1 MSISIFDATKLKTFQ
16 NFKLISGVSGL
27 DRMIHKVGI
36 LDWEFFHRIPGHFVK
51 GEFVLTS
58 LLFAKDHPEYI
69 IEAVKDLID
78 DGVSGLAVKNIY
90 YDTLPN
96 EVVQLS
102 NEIGFPIFIFDNS
115 AYFEDIITEVM
126 DRIRL
131 VNHYELIEAKIEILI
146 NKPLDRST
154 VNELS
159 LELNPRFKGQCYAVF
174 FTKRQYLS
182 EIDLNQL
189 VIAVKDHPLFEKES
203 LVVRFRNG
211 VLMIFTGE
219 RLDYFGHSA
228 KTIARFELDFG
239 HYHVGVSTLYHHIN
253 DMDRLLKECL
263 MAHRISCIEGENVM
277 HFDKIGVYSILLPHY
292 DDYWMRRFHQ
302 HSIKPLKDH
311 DQEYHGDLYETAVA
325 YVEADGDIKRAAQ
338 NLFIHQNTVR
348 YRLSKIKELIVF
360 QESEGPL
367 FAQLSIAVK
376 LDRLYGENF

>member
-36 LDWEFFHRIPGHFVK
+36 LDWEFFHRIPGHFVT

-69 IEAVKDLID
+69 YEAIKDLIN

-90 YDTLPN
+90 YDELPK

-131 VNHYELIEAKIEILI
+131 VNHYELIEAKIEILL

-154 VNELS
+154 VKELA
-159 LELNPRFKGQCYAVF
+159 LELNPRFKEQCYAVF
-174 FTKRQYLS
+174 FTKRQYHT
-182 EIDLNQL
+182 EIELNLL
-189 VIAVKDHPLFEKES
+189 VNTIKQHPLLEKES
-203 LVVRFRNG
+203 LAVRFRNG
-211 VLMIFTGE
+211 VMMIFSGE
-219 RLDYFGHSA
+219 HIAFNAHIL
-228 KTIARFELDFG
+228 KTLSRFELDSG
-239 HYHVGVSTLYHHIN
+239 HYHIGVSNLYQQISEI
-253 DMDRLLKECL
+253 DKLLKECL
-263 MAHRISCIEGENVM
+263 MAHRIACIEGENVK
-277 HFDKIGVYSILLPHY
+277 HFDEVGVYSLLLPYH
-292 DDYWMRRFHQ
+292 DDFWMRRFHQ
-302 HSIKPLKDH
+302 AIIQPLKVY
-311 DQEYHGDLYETAVA
+311 DQASHSDLYDTAIA
-325 YVEADGDIKRAAQ
+325 YVEADGDIRMTAQ
-338 NLFIHQNTVR
+338 SLFIHQNTVR
-348 YRLSKIKELIVF
+348 YRLSKIKEILNF
-360 QESEGPL
+360 HEGDVPL

-376 LDRLYGENF
+376 LDRLYGQ